1 VSHVDVWTFIKDI
14 VFGKRGLDCSK
25 KLGIFCVD
33 GAMMDMHEMVKAD
46 APQALLHHAGGH
58 IWALRIGDVYTELIE
73 LAAFDSVKHDF
84 HTYFGPRKGLKMLG
98 AVCIS
103 LGLPEF
109 QPNNLS
115 PIRWTGRGT
124 ACDSEMR
131 LFQPGCIVLQN
142 QIMHQSDKKKKKKA
156 ADLLHRVAEMEHLAT
171 LHGMTDLLDQ
181 ENIICKSMQLK
192 FGRINHLKAAVA
204 GHCEW
209 LQKRYIQPRYVL
221 GGPHMGA
228 LYYAMNEQPS
238 LFGTCQFSYQGVKIR
253 GANLGALE
261 LATNTLRTAAKFLL
275 HGANKRFP
283 DVEVISA
290 LGIFEPTVVRS
301 RIHEDGFGD
310 AEIAILAKQFGGTLC
325 TMNLQVEW
333 HYLREFLRYRVVGIL
348 GKDGQSFWQPLL
360 YESEQGGV
368 YPDCVVML
376 ELWLCSV
383 HLSLECERIFRDVS
397 QIRSRFRKA
406 LHIRTVEILVKIRNN
421 TPQDVLEFNLVG
433 AAARWMRLKN
443 RAKLCFDGDL
453 SNMS

>member
-1 VSHVDVWTFIKDI
+1 MSHVDVWTFIKDI

-46 APQALLHHAGGH
+46 APQALLRHDGGH
-58 IWALRIGDVYTELIE
+58 RWALRMGL
-73 LAAFDSVKHDF
+73 
-84 HTYFGPRKGLKMLG
+84 GKGLKMLG

-109 QPNNLS
+109 QPDNLS
-115 PIRWTGRGT
+115 PIRWTGRGA

-142 QIMHQSDKKKKKKA
+142 QIMHQSDKKKKKK

-238 LFGTCQFSYQGVKIR
+238 SFGTCQFSYQGVKIR

-261 LATNTLRTAAKFLL
+261 LATNTLCTTAKFLL
-275 HGANKRFP
+275 HGANKQFP

-325 TMNLQVEW
+325 TMNLQAEW

-348 GKDGQSFWQPLL
+348 GKDGQFFRQPLL
-360 YESEQGGV
+360 YEFEQGGV

-376 ELWLCSV
+376 ELWLCS
-383 HLSLECERIFRDVS
+383 
-397 QIRSRFRKA
+397 
-406 LHIRTVEILVKIRNN
+406 
-421 TPQDVLEFNLVG
+421 
-433 AAARWMRLKN
+433 
-443 RAKLCFDGDL
+443 
-453 SNMS
+453 

>member
-1 VSHVDVWTFIKDI
+1 
-14 VFGKRGLDCSK
+14 
-25 KLGIFCVD
+25 
-33 GAMMDMHEMVKAD
+33 MV
-46 APQALLHHAGGH
+46 L
-58 IWALRIGDVYTELIE
+58 W
-73 LAAFDSVKHDF
+73 
-84 HTYFGPRKGLKMLG
+84 
-98 AVCIS
+98 
-103 LGLPEF
+103 
-109 QPNNLS
+109 
-115 PIRWTGRGT
+115 WTGRGT

-238 LFGTCQFSYQGVKIR
+238 SFGTCQFSYQGVKIR

-290 LGIFEPTVVRS
+290 LGIFEPIVIRS

-325 TMNLQVEW
+325 TMNLQAEW

-360 YESEQGGV
+360 YEFEQGGV

-383 HLSLECERIFRDVS
+383 HLSPECERIFRDVS

-406 LHIRTVEILVKIRNN
+406 LHIRTVEILVEIWNN

-453 SNMS
+453 SNMSYSAPGPKIGSKMPRQKPEGAVCVDAGFVEGLMQKIKDGNTSGSDDDDSDQIRANASAGTSASAGTRSRCASAGAKLSRRCSQCECCSCS